1 MYRYSPECHYVVSRG
16 ATNLQD
22 FHALE
27 VDLGV
32 GGRDEGQDED
42 GQDERQNVKDV
53 GRVGQPG
60 DNVIKPFL
68 IRQ

>member
-1 MYRYSPECHYVVSRG
+1 MDCHYVLCHCAQFKNTMNSYSPECHYVVSRG

-32 GGRDEGQDED
+32 GMNDRTSKTLGEW
-42 GQDERQNVKDV
+42 
-53 GRVGQPG
+53 
-60 DNVIKPFL
+60 DNQVTML
-68 IRQ
+68 